1 MDVPARQAFVVQCV
15 SSDERSAANG
25 LTSIARSVGLLIS
38 PLILAYMTAAAP
50 GSTLFN
56 MPWFI
61 CGLLKV
67 VYDLTLYASFQ
78 AGWYSAPPQPEKD
91 GKGESG
97 VREPGGKEDEGDRVR
112 EEAGQELNEVQVEQ
126 EEEAEEEV
134 PARVGWAAR
143 DSELPNQAFLR
154 SHSKSEREVV
164 RGGARRELAA
174 AGRGGGGQ
182 GVVCANAEM
191 GGVGGVDSGGDEMVL
206 FTDFFDDALFAPFEV
221 EEEETQQDCQ
231 VLREERT

>member
-56 MPWFI
+56 MPWFV

-78 AGWYSAPPQPEKD
+78 AGWYSTPPQPEKE
-91 GKGESG
+91 GKGERG
-97 VREPGGKEDEGDRVR
+97 VREPGGKEGEGDRAR
-112 EEAGQELNEVQVEQ
+112 SQEY
-126 EEEAEEEV
+126 
-134 PARVGWAAR
+134 
-143 DSELPNQAFLR
+143 D
-154 SHSKSEREVV
+154 
-164 RGGARRELAA
+164 
-174 AGRGGGGQ
+174 
-182 GVVCANAEM
+182 
-191 GGVGGVDSGGDEMVL
+191 
-206 FTDFFDDALFAPFEV
+206 
-221 EEEETQQDCQ
+221 
-231 VLREERT
+231 